1 MSGRVLVV
9 DDVEANVKLLEA
21 KLASEYFDVLSA
33 YTGGTALQIA
43 NAELP
48 DVILLDVMMPRMDGF
63 EVCRQLKANQRT
75 ADVPVVMVTALS
87 DVANRLRGL
96 EAGADDFLTKPVNDI
111 ALFARVRSLVRLKRM
126 MEELRVREGICGGF
140 GDRDTPASEDAGPA
154 RILLV
159 DDDEFAAARM
169 VETLRPISHSVTRAS
184 SYAEVQKLLSGDTEL
199 IIASLSIPGG
209 DPLRLV
215 SQCRANES
223 FRQLPILLISEDTD
237 LPRLAKGLDLGA
249 NDYLIRPVDRNELLA
264 RTATQIRRKRL
275 QDRLQESYRRSLA
288 LALTDELTGLYNRR
302 FLAAHLDELIARVNQ
317 EGISAAVLL
326 FDIDHFKHVNDT
338 CGHPAGDDVLRE
350 LAARTMSSVRSVDL
364 VSRLGGEEFVVVMP
378 ETDLAIAGAVA
389 ERLRLAVAREPFTVR
404 ASGEKLPVTISIGV
418 TAVAGSGDDRDSVL
432 KRADDALYNAKTRG
446 RNRVI
451 VRPTG
456 RDLPGGPPA
465 SSLAPRGP
473 DRPPPPRASAT
484 TPHPEGNVI

>member
-21 KLASEYFDVLSA
+21 KLSSEYFDVLSA
-33 YTGGTALQIA
+33 YNGRTALEIA
-43 NAELP
+43 DAELP

-63 EVCRQLKANQRT
+63 EVCQHLKANPRT

-96 EAGADDFLTKPVNDI
+96 EVGADDFLTKPVNDI

-126 MEELRVREGICGGF
+126 MEELRVREGICGRFSGC
-140 GDRDTPASEDAGPA
+140 DTTAPEDAGLA
-154 RILLV
+154 RILIV
-159 DDDEFAAARM
+159 EDDEFAAARIA
-169 VETLRPISHSVTRAS
+169 ETLLPIAHPVSRAS
-184 SYAEVQKLLSGDTEL
+184 SCAEAQMLLSGDTEL
-199 IIASLSIPGG
+199 IIASLSIPDG

-215 SQCRANES
+215 THCRANEA
-223 FRQLPILLISEDTD
+223 FRQLPILLIAEDAD

-275 QDRLQESYRRSLA
+275 QDRLQENYQRSLA

-302 FLAAHLDELIARVNQ
+302 YLFAHLDELMERVDQ
-317 EGISAAVLL
+317 DGISAAVLL
-326 FDIDHFKHVNDT
+326 FDIDHFKRVNDT
-338 CGHPAGDDVLRE
+338 HGHPAGDDVLRE
-350 LAARTMSSVRSVDL
+350 LAARTMNSVRSVDL
-364 VSRLGGEEFVVVMP
+364 VARLGGEEFVVVMP
-378 ETDLAIAGAVA
+378 ETDLTIAATVA

-404 ASGEKLPVTISIGV
+404 AGGQKLPVTISIGV
-418 TAVAGSGDDRDSVL
+418 TAATEKGDNRDCVL
-432 KRADDALYNAKTRG
+432 KRADDALYSAKTSG

-451 VRPTG
+451 VRSPDPLPLAEVASLTG
-456 RDLPGGPPA
+456 KTDVMA
-465 SSLAPRGP
+465 
-473 DRPPPPRASAT
+473 RP
-484 TPHPEGNVI
+484 